1 MSDRKEA
8 LTDLLVMVDAG
19 LAFCPEESC
28 YTNEFCS
35 LFDMCFDEAMFD
47 LFSAGYEGSLDAA
60 KTLHEEVLPEWVVNT
75 LDQASNLA
83 GDPWGCEVAYFDG
96 SNPSKSRKAYS
107 GHNYSNPARAW
118 LIATLKAL
126 IAQED

>member
-19 LAFCPEESC
+19 VGIHPEKRC
-28 YTNEFCS
+28 YTEEFCG
-35 LFDMCFDEAMFD
+35 LFDRCFDESMFD

-60 KTLHEEVLPEWVVNT
+60 KALHKEVLPGWSWEVRASGFNWSQAT
-75 LDQASNLA
+75 L
-83 GDPWGCEVAYFDG
+83 W
-96 SNPSKSRKAYS
+96 NPMTQPRLGYDFRAEAES
-107 GHNYSNPARAW
+107 PARAW
-118 LIATLKAL
+118 LIAILKAL